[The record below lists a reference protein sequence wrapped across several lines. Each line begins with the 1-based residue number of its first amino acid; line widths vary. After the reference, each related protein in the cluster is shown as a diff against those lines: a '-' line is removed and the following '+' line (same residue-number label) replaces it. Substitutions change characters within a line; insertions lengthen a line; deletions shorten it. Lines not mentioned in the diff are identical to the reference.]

1 MSRGDGEGVGGMIPT
16 PMPSIGANYQHQQA
30 TQRRYERSQSED
42 HRPSIWQKFKSF
54 EDGDRPAAV
63 RRSTVSGQIN
73 GHPAYAGNNPHQGQ
87 YQPEVRSTGVEAR
100 FGMAEQRPFP
110 LPQSGTLPRPQA
122 TVKPLPAPSPPN
134 TTYEDYYPSVPQK
147 LAFSSG
153 YQHNGATTVT
163 QQHGTAVVTAVDV
176 HYSGGNSGHVQ
187 QQYQQQHQENFQLPE
202 VKKPDFSSLE
212 DDGLNTEGDIL
223 LPFAN
228 DRGGTIKYK
237 TNPTLAYQ
245 QLQNEESN
253 HAEPESPPPST
264 PPLSGECLSPEFPAP
279 PSGEEL
285 DLAMAG
291 YSHYPNDN
299 NSSQTPGPPPPLDTS
314 SPLGPP
320 PPQSPQANNSQSS
333 LLYTP
338 TRKPNRSAG
347 DVLQDIGTM
356 LADLTD
362 ELDNMLSVK

>member
-1 MSRGDGEGVGGMIPT
+1 MFPFKKLFLLFFILNAYFRF
-16 PMPSIGANYQHQQA
+16 
-30 TQRRYERSQSED
+30 ERSQSED

-134 TTYEDYYPSVPQK
+134 TTYEDYYPSAPQK

-163 QQHGTAVVTAVDV
+163 QQHGTEVVTAVDV

-187 QQYQQQHQENFQLPE
+187 QQYQQHQENFQLPE

-212 DDGLNTEGDIL
+212 DDGNDIFFNTHNEFYIALFQRLSKYVQFEYMLHIYLIL
-223 LPFAN
+223 HIVL
-228 DRGGTIKYK
+228 Y
-237 TNPTLAYQ
+237 Y
-245 QLQNEESN
+245 
-253 HAEPESPPPST
+253 
-264 PPLSGECLSPEFPAP
+264 FP
-279 PSGEEL
+279 
-285 DLAMAG
+285 
-291 YSHYPNDN
+291 
-299 NSSQTPGPPPPLDTS
+299 
-314 SPLGPP
+314 
-320 PPQSPQANNSQSS
+320 
-333 LLYTP
+333 
-338 TRKPNRSAG
+338 
-347 DVLQDIGTM
+347 
-356 LADLTD
+356 
-362 ELDNMLSVK
+362 